1 MRLIKYLLIISL
13 LASFYSC
20 EQLEDIFGEN
30 ANGLTESE
38 VVEGLKTA
46 LQVGTD
52 TSVSVTSELN
62 GYYKDEV
69 IKILLPE
76 EARVIQEY
84 AGQLRL
90 SSEVD
95 KFIKSM
101 NRAAE
106 DAADKAKPIF
116 TSAITDMSISDGW
129 EILNGTN
136 PEALDQSSEFD
147 STAATA
153 YLIST
158 TYNSLYDAF
167 QPDIQNSLD
176 KDLVGSVSTN
186 EIWTSITTTYNFAA
200 PSLGEDQVN
209 TDLDEYVT
217 EKALNG
223 LFHKVGKEEVE
234 IRRDPGKW
242 IETKV
247 GDILNKVFGD
257 N

>member
-52 TSVSVTSELN
+52 TSVAVTSELN

-76 EARVIQEY
+76 EAQVIQEY
-84 AGQLRL
+84 ADDVGLT
-90 SSEVD
+90 SEVD
-95 KFIKSM
+95 KFIESM
-101 NRAAE
+101 NRSAE

-129 EILNGTN
+129 EILNGSN

-147 STAATA
+147 STAATG

-167 QPDIQNSLD
+167 QPDIQSSLD
-176 KDLVGSVSTN
+176 KELVGSASTN
-186 EIWTSITTTYNFAA
+186 EIWETITTTYNAWA
-200 PSLGEDQVN
+200 LIKGKDQVD
-209 TDLDEYVT
+209 TDLDRYVT
-217 EKALNG
+217 EKALDG
-223 LFHKVGKEEVE
+223 LFYKVGQEEKE

>member
-1 MRLIKYLLIISL
+1 MRLIKYLLMISM
-13 LASFYSC
+13 LASIYSC
-20 EQLEDIFGEN
+20 EELEDFLGDN
-30 ANGLTESE
+30 ADGLTESE

-52 TSVSVTSELN
+52 TSVTVTSELN

-76 EARVIQEY
+76 EAQVIQKY
-84 AGQLRL
+84 AEDVGL

-101 NRAAE
+101 NRSAE

-116 TSAITDMSISDGW
+116 TNAITSMSVSDGW

-136 PEALDQSSEFD
+136 PENNTQSSEFD
-147 STAATA
+147 STAATG
-153 YLIST
+153 YLNST

-176 KDLVGSVSTN
+176 KDLVGSASTN
-186 EIWTSITTTYNFAA
+186 EIWETITTSYNAWA
-200 PSLGEDQVN
+200 LIEGKDQVD
-209 TDLDEYVT
+209 TDLDKYVT
-217 EKALNG
+217 EKALDG
-223 LFHKVGKEEVE
+223 LFYKVGQEERE

>member
-1 MRLIKYLLIISL
+1 MRIIKYLLIISL
-13 LASFYSC
+13 LASIYSC
-20 EQLEDIFGEN
+20 EELDDFLGEN
-30 ANGLTESE
+30 SDGLSESE

-52 TSVSVTSELN
+52 TSVAVTSVKN

-76 EARVIQEY
+76 EAQVIQEY
-84 AGQLRL
+84 ADQFGL

-106 DAADKAKPIF
+106 DAADTAKPIF
-116 TSAITDMSISDGW
+116 TNAITSMSISDGW
-129 EILNGTN
+129 EILNGSN
-136 PEALDQSSEFD
+136 PENTDPSSEFD
-147 STAATA
+147 STAATN

-158 TYNSLYDAF
+158 TYSSLFDAF
-167 QPDIQNSLD
+167 QPVIQNSLD
-176 KDLVGSVSTN
+176 KDLVGDVSTN
-186 EIWTSITTTYNFAA
+186 EIWTSITNTFNLL
-200 PSLGEDQVN
+200 SEEEVN
-209 TDLDEYVT
+209 TDLDEHVT
-217 EKALNG
+217 EKALDG
-223 LFHKVGKEEVE
+223 LFHKVAQEERE